1 MLNLGSGA
9 SAPAAE
15 DLITDGSQETFMQD
29 VIEASKETPVIV
41 DFWAPWCGPCKSLGP
56 AIEAE
61 VTAAGGKVRLV
72 KIDIDQNQMLASQ
85 MRIQSIPAVYAF
97 VDGQP
102 VDGFMGN
109 QPPSEIKKFVEKIA
123 AQAPEQDNGLD
134 DAVAAA
140 EEMLEAGAAADA
152 AETFAAILEEDP
164 NHAAAYAGL
173 VKAYLATDQR
183 DQAKAL
189 IENADEALVDDPALA
204 GLKAQIELLET
215 ADEAGDVAEF
225 RAALEADPNDHQ
237 ARFDLATALLAS
249 DDVQGAVDELLELFR
264 RDRDWNDDAARQ
276 QLFKIF
282 DSLGPKDPVGLAGRR
297 RLSSM
302 LFA

>member
-9 SAPAAE
+9 AAPAE

-29 VIEASKETPVIV
+29 VIEASKQTPVIV

-61 VTAAGGKVRLV
+61 VTAAGGKVKLV
-72 KIDIDQNQMLASQ
+72 KIDIDQNQMLAGQ
-85 MRIQSIPAVYAF
+85 MQIQSIPAVYAF
-97 VDGQP
+97 VDGKP

-123 AQAPEQDNGLD
+123 AQAPEEDNGLD
-134 DAVAAA
+134 DAVAAG

-152 AETFAAILEEDP
+152 AETFAAVLGEEP
-164 NHAAAYAGL
+164 AHAGAYAGL
-173 VKAYLATDQR
+173 VKAYLATGER
-183 DQAKAL
+183 DQAKGLLA
-189 IENADEALVDDPALA
+189 NAPEALANDPVLA

-215 ADEAGDVAEF
+215 TEEAGDVAEF
-225 RAALEADPNDHQ
+225 RAALEADPDDHQ

-249 DDVQGAVDELLELFR
+249 DDVQGAIDELLELFR

-282 DSLGPKDPVGLAGRR
+282 ESLGPKDPVGLAGRR

>member
-9 SAPAAE
+9 PAPAE

-61 VTAAGGKVRLV
+61 VTAAGGKVKLV

-123 AQAPEQDNGLD
+123 AQAPEEDNGLD
-134 DAVAAA
+134 DAVAAG

-152 AETFAAILEEDP
+152 AETFAAVLGEEP
-164 NHAAAYAGL
+164 AHAGAYAGL
-173 VKAYLATDQR
+173 VKAYLATGER
-183 DQAKAL
+183 DQAKGLLDSAP
-189 IENADEALVDDPALA
+189 EALANDPVLA

-225 RAALEADPNDHQ
+225 RAALEADPDDHQ

-282 DSLGPKDPVGLAGRR
+282 ESLGPKDPVGLTGRR

>member
-9 SAPAAE
+9 AAPAE
-15 DLITDGSQETFMQD
+15 NLITDGSQETFMQD
-29 VIEASKETPVIV
+29 VIEASKQTPVIV

-61 VTAAGGKVRLV
+61 VTAAGGKVKLV
-72 KIDIDQNQMLASQ
+72 KIDIDQNQMLAGQ
-85 MRIQSIPAVYAF
+85 MQIQSIPAVYAF
-97 VDGQP
+97 VDGKP

-123 AQAPEQDNGLD
+123 AQAPEEDNGLD
-134 DAVAAA
+134 DAVAAG

-152 AETFAAILEEDP
+152 AETFAAVLGEEP
-164 NHAAAYAGL
+164 AHAGAYAGL
-173 VKAYLATDQR
+173 VKAYLATGER
-183 DQAKAL
+183 DQAKGLLA
-189 IENADEALVDDPALA
+189 NAPEALANDPVLA

-215 ADEAGDVAEF
+215 TEEAGDVAEF
-225 RAALEADPNDHQ
+225 RTALEADPDDHQ

-282 DSLGPKDPVGLAGRR
+282 ESLGPKDPVGLAGRR

>member
-9 SAPAAE
+9 PAPVAA

-29 VIEASKETPVIV
+29 VIEGSKETPVIV

-85 MRIQSIPAVYAF
+85 MRIQSIPAVFAF

-109 QPPSEIKKFVEKIA
+109 QPPSEIKKFVERVA
-123 AQAPEQDNGLD
+123 AQAPDQDNGLD

-152 AETFAAILEEDP
+152 AETFAAVLEEDP
-164 NHAAAYAGL
+164 AHAAAYAGL
-173 VKAYLATDQR
+173 VRATLAAGQR
-183 DQAKAL
+183 DQAKEL
-189 IENADEALVDDPALA
+189 IENAPEALANDPLLA
-204 GLKAQIELLET
+204 SMKAQIELLET
-215 ADEAGDVAEF
+215 ADEAGDVTEF

-237 ARFDLATALLAS
+237 ARFDLATALLAGN
-249 DDVQGAVDELLELFR
+249 DTQGAIDELLELFR
-264 RDRDWNDDAARQ
+264 RDRDWNENAARQ

>member
-9 SAPAAE
+9 PAPAE

-61 VTAAGGKVRLV
+61 VTAAGGKVKLV

-123 AQAPEQDNGLD
+123 AQAPEEDNGLD
-134 DAVAAA
+134 DAVAAG

-152 AETFAAILEEDP
+152 AETFAAVLGEEP
-164 NHAAAYAGL
+164 AHAGAYAGL
-173 VKAYLATDQR
+173 VKAYLATGER
-183 DQAKAL
+183 DQAKGLLDSAP
-189 IENADEALVDDPALA
+189 EALANDPVLA
-204 GLKAQIELLET
+204 GLKAQIELLES

-225 RAALEADPNDHQ
+225 RAALEADPDNHQ

-282 DSLGPKDPVGLAGRR
+282 ESLGPKDPVGLAGRR

>member
-9 SAPAAE
+9 AAPAE

-61 VTAAGGKVRLV
+61 VTAAGGKVKLV

-123 AQAPEQDNGLD
+123 AQAPGEDNGLD
-134 DAVAAA
+134 DAVEAA

-152 AETFAAILEEDP
+152 AETFAAVLGEEP
-164 NHAAAYAGL
+164 AHAGAYAGL
-173 VKAYLATDQR
+173 VKAYLATGER
-183 DQAKAL
+183 DQAKGLLDSAP
-189 IENADEALVDDPALA
+189 EALANDPVLA
-204 GLKAQIELLET
+204 GLKAQIELLES

-225 RAALEADPNDHQ
+225 RAALEADPDNHQ

-282 DSLGPKDPVGLAGRR
+282 ESLGPKDPVGLAGRR

>member
-9 SAPAAE
+9 AAPAE
-15 DLITDGSQETFMQD
+15 NLITDGSQETFMQD
-29 VIEASKETPVIV
+29 VIEASKQTPVIV

-61 VTAAGGKVRLV
+61 VTAAGGKVKLV
-72 KIDIDQNQMLASQ
+72 KIDIDQNQMLAGQ
-85 MRIQSIPAVYAF
+85 MQIQSIPAVYAF
-97 VDGQP
+97 VDGKP

-123 AQAPEQDNGLD
+123 AQAPEEDNGLD
-134 DAVAAA
+134 DAVAAG

-152 AETFAAILEEDP
+152 AETFAAVLGEEP
-164 NHAAAYAGL
+164 AHAGAYAGL
-173 VKAYLATDQR
+173 VKAYLATGER
-183 DQAKAL
+183 DQAKGLLA
-189 IENADEALVDDPALA
+189 NAPEALANDPVLA

-215 ADEAGDVAEF
+215 TEEAGDVAEF
-225 RAALEADPNDHQ
+225 RTALEADPDDHQ

-249 DDVQGAVDELLELFR
+249 DDVQGAIDELLELFR

-282 DSLGPKDPVGLAGRR
+282 ESLGPKDPVGLAGRR

>member
-9 SAPAAE
+9 PAPAE

-61 VTAAGGKVRLV
+61 VTAAGGKVKLV

-123 AQAPEQDNGLD
+123 AQAPEEDNGLD
-134 DAVAAA
+134 DAVAAG

-152 AETFAAILEEDP
+152 AETFAAVLGEEP
-164 NHAAAYAGL
+164 AHAGAYAGL
-173 VKAYLATDQR
+173 VKAYLATGER
-183 DQAKAL
+183 DQAKGLLDGAP
-189 IENADEALVDDPALA
+189 EALANDPVLA
-204 GLKAQIELLET
+204 GLKAQIELMET

-225 RAALEADPNDHQ
+225 RAALEADPDDHQ

-282 DSLGPKDPVGLAGRR
+282 ESLGPKDPVGLTGRR

>member
-9 SAPAAE
+9 PAPAAT
-15 DLITDGSQETFMQD
+15 DLIADGSQETFMQD
-29 VIEASKETPVIV
+29 VIEGSKETPVIV
-41 DFWAPWCGPCKSLGP
+41 DFWAPWCGPCKTLGP
-56 AIEAE
+56 AIEAA
-61 VTAAGGKVRLV
+61 VTAAGGKVKLV
-72 KIDIDQNQMLASQ
+72 KIDIDQNQMLAGQ
-85 MRIQSIPAVYAF
+85 MQIQSIPAVYAF
-97 VDGQP
+97 VDGKP

-123 AQAPEQDNGLD
+123 AMGPEPDNGLD

-140 EEMLEAGAAADA
+140 EEMLEAGEAADA
-152 AETFAAILEEDP
+152 AETFAAVLEEEP
-164 NHAAAYAGL
+164 AHAGAYAGL
-173 VKAYLATDQR
+173 VKSYLATDRR

-189 IENADEALVDDPALA
+189 IENAPEALAKDPVLA
-204 GLKAQIELLET
+204 GLKAQIELLES
-215 ADEAGDVAEF
+215 ADEAGDAGQF

-249 DDVQGAVDELLELFR
+249 NDTQGAVDELLELFR
-264 RDRDWNDDAARQ
+264 RDREWNDDAARQ

>member
-9 SAPAAE
+9 AAPAE

-61 VTAAGGKVRLV
+61 VTAAGGKVKLV

-123 AQAPEQDNGLD
+123 AQAPEEDNGLD
-134 DAVAAA
+134 DAVAAG

-152 AETFAAILEEDP
+152 AETFAAVLGEEP
-164 NHAAAYAGL
+164 AHAGAYAGL
-173 VKAYLATDQR
+173 VKAYLATEER
-183 DQAKAL
+183 DQAKGL
-189 IENADEALVDDPALA
+189 LDNAPEALANDPVLA
-204 GLKAQIELLET
+204 GLKAQIELMET
-215 ADEAGDVAEF
+215 AEEAGDVAEF
-225 RAALEADPNDHQ
+225 RAALEADPDDHQ

-264 RDRDWNDDAARQ
+264 RDRDWNDDAARL

-282 DSLGPKDPVGLAGRR
+282 ESLGPKDPVGLAGRR

>member
-9 SAPAAE
+9 PAPAE

-41 DFWAPWCGPCKSLGP
+41 DFWAPWCGPCKTLGP
-56 AIEAE
+56 TIEAE
-61 VTAAGGKVRLV
+61 VTAAGGKVKLV

-123 AQAPEQDNGLD
+123 AQAPEEDNGLD
-134 DAVAAA
+134 DAVAAG

-152 AETFAAILEEDP
+152 AETFAAVLGEEP
-164 NHAAAYAGL
+164 AHAGAYAGL
-173 VKAYLATDQR
+173 VKAYLATGER
-183 DQAKAL
+183 DQAKGLLDSAP
-189 IENADEALVDDPALA
+189 EALANDPVLA
-204 GLKAQIELLET
+204 GLKAQIELLES

-225 RAALEADPNDHQ
+225 RAALEADPDDHQ

-282 DSLGPKDPVGLAGRR
+282 ESLGPKDPVGLAGRR

>member
-9 SAPAAE
+9 PAPAAA

-29 VIEASKETPVIV
+29 VIEGSNETPVIV

-61 VTAAGGKVRLV
+61 VKAAGGKVKLV

-97 VDGQP
+97 VGGQP

-140 EEMLEAGAAADA
+140 EEMLAAGAAADA

-164 NHAAAYAGL
+164 NHVAAYAGL

-183 DQAKAL
+183 AQAKAL
-189 IENADEALVDDPALA
+189 LENAAEALANDPVLA
-204 GLKAQIELLET
+204 GLKAQIELLES
-215 ADEAGDVAEF
+215 ADEAGDIGEF
-225 RAALEADPNDHQ
+225 RTALKADPDDHQ

-264 RDRDWNDDAARQ
+264 RDRDWNGDAARQ